1 LVLEKGSAYQGTLQ
15 LPKTDFPMRGN
26 LPKREPKMAARWK
39 EEGYYEKLMAL
50 GREQKRPTFV
60 LHDGPPYANGN
71 IHIGTALNKIL
82 KDLRGQTPITIG
94 ICTRGRFNNR
104 QTRSG
109 QDRLP

>member
-1 LVLEKGSAYQGTLQ
+1 VLVLERDLPIKEHYNCLKLTSHAGQSAQEG
-15 LPKTDFPMRGN
+15 
-26 LPKREPKMAARWK
+26 PKMAARWK

-82 KDLRGQTPITIG
+82 KDWCSVP
-94 ICTRGRFNNR
+94 
-104 QTRSG
+104 SH
-109 QDRLP
+109 